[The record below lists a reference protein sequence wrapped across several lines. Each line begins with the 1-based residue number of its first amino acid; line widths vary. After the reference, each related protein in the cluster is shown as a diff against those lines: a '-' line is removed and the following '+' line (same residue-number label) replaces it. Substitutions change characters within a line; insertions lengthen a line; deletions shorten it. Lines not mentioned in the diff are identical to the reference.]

1 MIKVVNILVVGEL
14 KEQVRREFENN
25 RKHKEPYAIKYALSM
40 GRDQLKQLQE
50 MLAMM
55 R

>member
-1 MIKVVNILVVGEL
+1 MLIARFAGEL
-14 KEQVRREFENN
+14 KQQIRREFESNSQ
-25 RKHKEPYAIKYALSM
+25 HKEPYAIKYALSM
-40 GRDQLKQLQE
+40 GRDQLKQLSE